1 LLLPQ
6 LQLKKQNQK
15 LKLLLLKLKKKKLN
29 KLFKYSIPKPF
40 RSFGRAFLLYIIGGA
55 PPPICQRY
63 YGNHYMIHD
72 AFLLTN
78 RIHSSTNQQ
87 KKLPLPKSTHTMQ
100 NLTLLDGQKFQI
112 TIQRLC
118 RQLIENHNDFSGSV
132 LIGIQPRG
140 IYLAKRVAEELRKI
154 LPDNIIEQGDL
165 DITFYRDDFRRQG
178 SPLVPNQT
186 KIDFII
192 EGKKVIM
199 MDDVLWTGRTIRA
212 AMDAMQAFGRPEK
225 VELLA
230 LVDRRYSRHIP
241 VSADYV
247 GIEVDSIA
255 SQK

>member
-1 LLLPQ
+1 VAYVLQETPNSLP
-6 LQLKKQNQK
+6 KTQN
-15 LKLLLLKLKKKKLN
+15 
-29 KLFKYSIPKPF
+29 Y
-40 RSFGRAFLLYIIGGA
+40 FL
-55 PPPICQRY
+55 
-63 YGNHYMIHD
+63 H
-72 AFLLTN
+72 
-78 RIHSSTNQQ
+78 
-87 KKLPLPKSTHTMQ
+87 LPKSTQTMQ

-118 RQLIENHNDFSGSV
+118 RQLIENHNDFSESV

-154 LPDNIIEQGDL
+154 LPESKIEQGDL
-165 DITFYRDDFRRQG
+165 DITFYRDDFRRRESQ
-178 SPLVPNQT
+178 LVPNET

-212 AMDAMQAFGRPEK
+212 AMDAMLDFGRPGK

-241 VSADYV
+241 VAADYV

-255 SQK
+255 SQRVVVSWKETDGEDKIILISEK

>member
-1 LLLPQ
+1 MVSRLYRAVCVTNANPATHS
-6 LQLKKQNQK
+6 LKTSASYFPIQNSSAK
-15 LKLLLLKLKKKKLN
+15 TENKLLL
-29 KLFKYSIPKPF
+29 
-40 RSFGRAFLLYIIGGA
+40 
-55 PPPICQRY
+55 
-63 YGNHYMIHD
+63 
-72 AFLLTN
+72 
-78 RIHSSTNQQ
+78 
-87 KKLPLPKSTHTMQ
+87 LPKSTHTMQ

-118 RQLIENHNDFSGSV
+118 RQLIENHNDFSNTV

-140 IYLAKRVAEELRKI
+140 IYLAKRVAEELRQI
-154 LPDNIIEQGDL
+154 LPDKNILQGDL
-165 DITFYRDDFRRQG
+165 DITFYRDDFRRRESQ
-178 SPLVPNQT
+178 LLPNQT

-212 AMDAMQAFGRPEK
+212 AMDALQAFGRPEK

-255 SQK
+255 SQKVVVSWRDTDGEDKIVLVSEAAE

>member
-1 LLLPQ
+1 
-6 LQLKKQNQK
+6 
-15 LKLLLLKLKKKKLN
+15 
-29 KLFKYSIPKPF
+29 
-40 RSFGRAFLLYIIGGA
+40 
-55 PPPICQRY
+55 
-63 YGNHYMIHD
+63 
-72 AFLLTN
+72 
-78 RIHSSTNQQ
+78 
-87 KKLPLPKSTHTMQ
+87 MQ
-100 NLTLLDGQKFQI
+100 NPILLDGQKFQI

-118 RQLIENHNDFSGSV
+118 RQLIENHDDFSNSV

-154 LPDNIIEQGDL
+154 LPGKTIKQGDL
-165 DITFYRDDFRRQG
+165 DITFYRDDFRRREQ
-178 SPLVPNQT
+178 LMPNQT

-212 AMDAMQAFGRPEK
+212 AMDAMLAFGRPEK
-225 VELLA
+225 IELLT

-255 SQK
+255 SQKVVVSWKETDGEDKVILLSDAK